1 MGVLLVWV
9 YNYFSTLFVST
20 FVFSLNSEE
29 GTEYVYVV
37 ADCIDYPYM
46 DVSAS
51 VPPPVVV
58 ALWMICGGI
67 VVSDTKKMILDD
79 DKQYN
84 TQDNMHQL

>member
-20 FVFSLNSEE
+20 IVFSLNSEE
-29 GTEYVYVV
+29 GTEYVDVV
-37 ADCIDYPYM
+37 ADCIDYPYT

-58 ALWMICGGI
+58 ALWMICGGM
-67 VVSDTKKMILDD
+67 VVSDTKMIVDD
-79 DKQYN
+79 S
-84 TQDNMHQL
+84 